1 MSLKE
6 LIKAYVKLNS
16 VLGSNRLYIYGGDPY
31 TVIEELVN
39 LHYIPIY
46 KHPYYQTK
54 YKIKDSNFPQAEK
67 YYEEAISLPI
77 FYDLKES
84 EIKKII
90 KILITP
96 INHQTIF

>member
-1 MSLKE
+1 MTLSNFEYPQLKT
-6 LIKAYVKLNS
+6 LL
-16 VLGSNRLYIYGGDPY
+16 L
-31 TVIEELVN
+31 N

-46 KHPYYQTK
+46 KHPYYQNK
-54 YKIKDSNFPQAEK
+54 YKIKDSDFPHAEK
-67 YYEEAISLPI
+67 YYAEAISLPI

-84 EIKKII
+84 EIKKIT